1 MAKSGDEF
9 KEVFRPDIDPALD
22 KEINDALGDMSIE
35 ALYERPVGK
44 PMAAAAAK
52 GMRRGR
58 IARIDLPQ
66 NEVLV
71 DLGGKDQ
78 GVCPLNQFVKE
89 PKVGEEMDFVFV
101 RRDNREG
108 ILILNLPGAKATNVN
123 WENLDVGQIVEGTVS
138 AVKEKGGLE
147 VDVKGMR
154 AFMPASQIDLYFV
167 QDISTYLGQRITAE
181 VTQFDRESRN
191 IILSRRNVLERE
203 REQKKKDFFE
213 SVTEG
218 AMLHGTVRNVKD
230 FGAFVDLGGV
240 DGLIPVSEIS
250 YKRIG
255 KAGDVI
261 NVGDVVDVK
270 VIRLEKDTGKITLS
284 LRQAMPDPWRDA
296 DKKYGVGST
305 LTGLVLRI
313 ESFGAFIQVEEGLE
327 ALLPI
332 SEMSYQRIKDPSEIV
347 KVGDTVKVVV
357 LSVDVAQ
364 RRMSL
369 SMKQAGPDPWKTVTE
384 RYATDMVVGG
394 KVTRTADFGAF
405 VELEPGLEGLVHIS
419 ELSDKRVTSVSQAV
433 QAGQEVK
440 VAVLDVDQEHR
451 RISLSMKKVAEL
463 AAPAAAPASNEP
475 AKPKKPRPQLRGGL
489 DFEYRKNK

>member
-1 MAKSGDEF
+1 MAKSDDEY
-9 KEVFRPDIDPALD
+9 KEAFRLEVDPQLD
-22 KEINDALGDMSIE
+22 KEISEALGGMSDE
-35 ALYERPVGK
+35 ALYQRPQTTK
-44 PMAAAAAK
+44 PMVAASK

-58 IARIDLPQ
+58 VARIDVAQ
-66 NEVLV
+66 NEVLLE
-71 DLGGKDQ
+71 LGRKDQ
-78 GVCPLNQFVKE
+78 GVCPLDQFEKE
-89 PKVGEEMDFVFV
+89 PKIGDEIDLVFV
-101 RRDNREG
+101 RRDDHEG
-108 ILILNLPGAKATNVN
+108 ILILSVPGSKATNVN

-167 QDISTYLGQRITAE
+167 PDISIYLGQRITAE
-181 VTQFDRESRN
+181 VTQFERDNRN

-203 REQKKKDFFE
+203 REIKRKEFFE
-213 SVTEG
+213 TITEG

-250 YKRIG
+250 FKRIG
-255 KAGDVI
+255 KAGDVL
-261 NVGDVVDVK
+261 NVGDIVDVK

-296 DKKYGVGST
+296 DTKYPVGSA
-305 LTGLVLRI
+305 LTGLVLRL

-332 SEMSYQRIKDPSEIV
+332 SEMSYQRINSASDIV
-347 KVGDTVKVVV
+347 KENDTVRLIV
-357 LSVDVAQ
+357 LSVDPQA

-369 SMKQAGPDPWKTVTE
+369 SLKQAGIDPWKTAGE
-384 RYATDMVVGG
+384 RYAVDMVVAG

-405 VELEPGLEGLVHIS
+405 VELEAGIEGLVHIS
-419 ELSDKRVTSVSQAV
+419 ELSDKRVTTVGQAV
-433 QAGQEVK
+433 HAGQEVQ
-440 VAVLDVDQEHR
+440 VAILEVDQDKR
-451 RISLSMKKVAEL
+451 RISLSMKKVSEL
-463 AAPAAAPASNEP
+463 AVQERPAGPV
-475 AKPKKPRPQLRGGL
+475 KPRTPRLNLRGGL
-489 DFEYRKNK
+489 DFEYKKNK